1 MSETVE
7 RRERVPVHTRIDRQ
21 AFETIER
28 LAEQR
33 RIAADMASASQNV
46 RFRG

>member
-21 AFETIER
+21 AFETIAQ

-33 RIAADMASASQNV
+33 RTAPSQVGRCLLEDN
-46 RFRG
+46 F